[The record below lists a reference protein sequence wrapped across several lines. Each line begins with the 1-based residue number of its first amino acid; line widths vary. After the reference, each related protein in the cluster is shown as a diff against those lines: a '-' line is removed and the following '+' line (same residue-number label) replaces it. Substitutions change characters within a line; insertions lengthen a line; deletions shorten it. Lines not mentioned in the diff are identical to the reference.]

1 MDDDEVQFLEL
12 VDQNKIDA
20 EKKQIQD
27 ERKELQEFRDRVA
40 TLQEETAD
48 KVILYNIYLY
58 VYTLAPLN
66 TTPN

>member
-1 MDDDEVQFLEL
+1 MRLHSLPSILFLENLIRGLDDDEVQFLEL

-20 EKKQIQD
+20 EKKQLRE

-48 KVILYNIYLY
+48 KV
-58 VYTLAPLN
+58 
-66 TTPN
+66 